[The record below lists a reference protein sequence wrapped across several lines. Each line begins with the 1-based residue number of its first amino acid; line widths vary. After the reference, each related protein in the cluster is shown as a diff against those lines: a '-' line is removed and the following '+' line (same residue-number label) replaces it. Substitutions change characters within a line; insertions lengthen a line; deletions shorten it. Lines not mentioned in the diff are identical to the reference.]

1 MHARPARKPRWFC
14 PCRRRYT
21 RAGIRRNRPG
31 APASRHWRD
40 RQNARARTTG
50 SQECQGHSGR
60 LARLYH
66 RLFRPDGP
74 KRTFRVRISSYFY
87 RQLFSQEGSCGVVF
101 TKITNIFCTVA
112 LKICTGPKRF
122 TETLPLAELT
132 RRFRNPEKFIVYCRE
147 CGRYGHCWACPP
159 YEFDPS
165 EVLAGYTVAWI
176 AGIRIIP
183 DEALRNRLATPEEA
197 TEAGRE
203 MLARVRAAID
213 PQLLAIERKHPGS
226 RAFFAGTRFACPEG
240 ACTRHK
246 GISVPPPGP
255 GAAFARSVRFRHRR
269 HQLGIASQRIEMES

>member
-1 MHARPARKPRWFC
+1 M
-14 PCRRRYT
+14 Y
-21 RAGIRRNRPG
+21 
-31 APASRHWRD
+31 
-40 RQNARARTTG
+40 RTET
-50 SQECQGHSGR
+50 
-60 LARLYH
+60 L
-66 RLFRPDGP
+66 
-74 KRTFRVRISSYFY
+74 
-87 RQLFSQEGSCGVVF
+87 
-101 TKITNIFCTVA
+101 
-112 LKICTGPKRF
+112 

-132 RRFRNPEKFIVYCRE
+132 RRFRNPEKFIAYCRE

-226 RAFFAGTRFACPEG
+226 RAFFAGTCFACPEG
-240 ACTRHK
+240 AAPGTR
-246 GISVPPPGP
+246 VFR
-255 GAAFARSVRFRHRR
+255 AATRTGCGLRSKRSASTSAPSARNCFTTN
-269 HQLGIASQRIEMES
+269 

>member
-1 MHARPARKPRWFC
+1 M
-14 PCRRRYT
+14 Y
-21 RAGIRRNRPG
+21 
-31 APASRHWRD
+31 
-40 RQNARARTTG
+40 RTET
-50 SQECQGHSGR
+50 
-60 LARLYH
+60 L
-66 RLFRPDGP
+66 
-74 KRTFRVRISSYFY
+74 
-87 RQLFSQEGSCGVVF
+87 
-101 TKITNIFCTVA
+101 
-112 LKICTGPKRF
+112 

-132 RRFRNPEKFIVYCRE
+132 RRFRNPEKFIAYCRE

-226 RAFFAGTRFACPEG
+226 RAFSPEPVSLARKAPAPGTRVFRA
-240 ACTRHK
+240 ATRTGCGLRSK
-246 GISVPPPGP
+246 RSASTSAPS
-255 GAAFARSVRFRHRR
+255 ARNCFTTN
-269 HQLGIASQRIEMES
+269 

>member
-1 MHARPARKPRWFC
+1 M
-14 PCRRRYT
+14 Y
-21 RAGIRRNRPG
+21 
-31 APASRHWRD
+31 
-40 RQNARARTTG
+40 RTET
-50 SQECQGHSGR
+50 
-60 LARLYH
+60 L
-66 RLFRPDGP
+66 
-74 KRTFRVRISSYFY
+74 
-87 RQLFSQEGSCGVVF
+87 
-101 TKITNIFCTVA
+101 
-112 LKICTGPKRF
+112 

-132 RRFRNPEKFIVYCRE
+132 RRFRNPEKFIAYCRE

-226 RAFFAGTRFACPEG
+226 RAFFAGTCFACPEG
-240 ACTRHK
+240 ACTGTR
-246 GISVPPPGP
+246 VFR
-255 GAAFARSVRFRHRR
+255 AATRTGCGLRSKRSASTSAPSARNCFTTN
-269 HQLGIASQRIEMES
+269 